1 LEPSRLGTTGKTPR
15 VGISTCLL
23 GEPTRYDG
31 GLKLDGII
39 KETLGRHLELVP
51 VCPEVESGLSVPR
64 EAMQLE
70 GDPENPRLF
79 TRDSRIEYTERL
91 LTWSRQRVEEL
102 ENEDLCGFI
111 FKSRSPSC
119 GTARVKVH
127 SAGGVVKRGQGL
139 FAREFMRRF
148 PLLPV
153 EEEDRLVDRE
163 LRENFIERLFACQR
177 WQELLAQGPTR
188 GGLVDFHADH
198 KLLLMAHSPQ
208 YYREMGRLVAR
219 AEDYEAP
226 ALFARYGRLFMAA
239 LRLRV
244 TPGKN
249 ANVLQHVMGYFK
261 RQLTADEK
269 QELQEM
275 IEQCRRG
282 LLPLLVPITLFNHHV
297 RKHGVSYLAR
307 QWYLRPHPLELKLRN
322 HA

>member
-1 LEPSRLGTTGKTPR
+1 MEHSRLGTTEKTPR

-31 GLKLDGII
+31 GFKRDDII
-39 KETLGRHLELVP
+39 KETLARHLKLVP
-51 VCPEVESGLSVPR
+51 VCPEVECGLSTPR

-79 TRDSRIEYTERL
+79 TRYSRIEYTAQL
-91 LTWSRQRVEEL
+91 LAWSRQRVEEL
-102 ENEDLCGFI
+102 DNEDLCGFI

-119 GTARVKVH
+119 GMARVKVH
-127 SAGGVVKRGQGL
+127 SAGSVIKRGQGL
-139 FAREFMRRF
+139 FARDFMGRF
-148 PLLPV
+148 PLVPV
-153 EEEDRLVDRE
+153 EEEDRLHDRE

-177 WQELLAQGPTR
+177 WRELLAQGSTR
-188 GGLVDFHADH
+188 GGMVDFHADH
-198 KLLLMAHSPQ
+198 KLLLMAHSPRH
-208 YYREMGRLVAR
+208 YRELGRLA
-219 AEDYEAP
+219 AGDGGHGAP
-226 ALFARYGRLFMAA
+226 TLFARYGLLFMAA
-239 LRLRV
+239 LRFRA

-249 ANVLQHVMGYFK
+249 ANVLQHIMGYFK

-297 RKHGVSYLAR
+297 RKQGVSYLAR